1 MHAVPRK
8 LRIQYLVYLLFF
20 FFLAPHI
27 KIMQGNG
34 AEVNRMKETYYH
46 KNMLISWLFHVELV
60 KASKYLHQASNSR
73 P

>member
-1 MHAVPRK
+1 MHAMPKK

-20 FFLAPHI
+20 FCATY
-27 KIMQGNG
+27 KIMQGDG

-60 KASKYLHQASNSR
+60 KASKSLHQATNSL
-73 P
+73 

>member
-1 MHAVPRK
+1 
-8 LRIQYLVYLLFF
+8 
-20 FFLAPHI
+20 
-27 KIMQGNG
+27 MQGNG